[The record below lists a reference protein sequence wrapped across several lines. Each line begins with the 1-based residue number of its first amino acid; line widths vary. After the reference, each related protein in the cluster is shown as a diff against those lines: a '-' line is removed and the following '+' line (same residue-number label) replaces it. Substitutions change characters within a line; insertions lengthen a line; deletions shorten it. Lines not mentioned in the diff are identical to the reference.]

1 MRGYG
6 HKIVNI
12 LRNDSDFSGTKRE
25 RNGRNFLFYEILKVH
40 NMSL

>member
-12 LRNDSDFSGTKRE
+12 LRNDSDFSGTKRAG
-25 RNGRNFLFYEILKVH
+25 NGRKFLFYEILKVH
-40 NMSL
+40 TLSL